1 MQTLTPL
8 FADAVAHVL
17 DEYWVSNV
25 VTKYQILVVAAAAI
39 VLLLMIPLA
48 RRVSTGEPV
57 RGPFWNLLEA
67 ILMYVRDEV
76 VRPNIHSGHDH
87 HTFHSDTEEHSH
99 EAERAYRDP
108 QHYLADKYV
117 PLMWTVFLFILTC
130 NLLGM
135 IPFLGS
141 PTASISVTLVLA
153 GVMFVVIT
161 GSALMRLGPVGY
173 VKSFIPVLKAD
184 NLPMQVFLTVFI
196 VPLIAVIEF
205 AGSIL
210 RAGILAI
217 RLFANLFAGHVALG
231 VIFAFALG
239 ANGVLNAGGGVAAVV
254 LGTALSMLE
263 LFVAFLQ
270 AFVFTLLSSIFLG
283 MQLNP
288 EH

>member
-1 MQTLTPL
+1 MT
-8 FADAVAHVL
+8 A
-17 DEYWVSNV
+17 
-25 VTKYQILVVAAAAI
+25 
-39 VLLLMIPLA
+39 LA
-48 RRVSTGEPV
+48 QKVRTGEPV
-57 RGPFWNLLEA
+57 RGPLWNMLEA
-67 ILMYVRDEV
+67 ILLYVRDEV

-87 HTFHSDTEEHSH
+87 DHHFASEKEEHAH
-99 EAERAYRDP
+99 EAEEAHRDP
-108 QHYLADKYV
+108 QHYLADRYV
-117 PLMWTVFLFILTC
+117 PLMWTVFLFVLTC

-141 PTASISVTLVLA
+141 PTASISVTFALA
-153 GVMFVVIT
+153 AVMFVVIT
-161 GSALMRLGPVGY
+161 VSALAKLGPIGY

-184 NLPMQVFLTVFI
+184 NLPMQIFLTVLI

-231 VIFAFALG
+231 VIFAFALA
-239 ANGVLNAGGGVAAVV
+239 ANGSLNVGGGAAAVV

-270 AFVFTLLSSIFLG
+270 AFVFVLLSSIFLG

>member
-1 MQTLTPL
+1 MQLASPL

-17 DEYWVSNV
+17 DEKWLGP
-25 VTKYQILVVAAAAI
+25 VTKYQLLVVLAAAI
-39 VLLLMIPLA
+39 VAGLMIPLA
-48 RRVSTGEPV
+48 RRVATGEPV
-57 RGPFWNLLEA
+57 RGPLWNALEGLLLF
-67 ILMYVRDEV
+67 IRDEV
-76 VRPNIHSGHDH
+76 ARPNIHSGHDH
-87 HTFHSDTEEHSH
+87 HHETHSDKDSH
-99 EAERAYRDP
+99 EHEAREAYKDHE
-108 QHYLADKYV
+108 HYLADKYV
-117 PLMWTVFLFILTC
+117 PLLWTLFLFILVC

-141 PTASISVTLVLA
+141 PTASISVTAVLA
-153 GVMFVVIT
+153 VIVFIVIT
-161 GSALMRLGPVGY
+161 VSALMKLGPVGY
-173 VKSFIPVLKAD
+173 VRSFIPSLKAD
-184 NLPMQVFLTVFI
+184 NLPMQIFLTVLI

-231 VIFAFALG
+231 VILTFAVA
-239 ANGVLNAGGGVAAVV
+239 ANGSLSYGGGLAAVV
-254 LGTALSMLE
+254 LGTALSALE

-270 AFVFTLLSSIFLG
+270 AFVFTLLTSIFLG